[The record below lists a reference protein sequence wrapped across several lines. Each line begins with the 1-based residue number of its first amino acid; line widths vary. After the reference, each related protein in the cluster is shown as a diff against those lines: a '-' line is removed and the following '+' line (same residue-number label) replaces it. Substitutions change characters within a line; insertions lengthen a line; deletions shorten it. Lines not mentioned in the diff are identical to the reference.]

1 MKNLILT
8 LGLALLGT
16 LAIAQDEAPAKKGPI
31 MSLESLTV
39 DYGTAEENCD
49 PLRIVKFTNTGDEPL
64 IITNARGS
72 CGCTV
77 PQWPKQPIMPGET
90 SQIEIRYD
98 TKRVG
103 PFNKTVR
110 ITTNE
115 NNDGH
120 TITVKGKIV
129 KKEEMEGVPGSE
141 KKNPLL
147 PGSGS

>member
-1 MKNLILT
+1 MKNLLLT
-8 LGLALLGT
+8 LSIVLLGSI
-16 LAIAQDEAPAKKGPI
+16 AYAQDDAPAKKGPI
-31 MSLESLTV
+31 MSFESLTV
-39 DYGTAEENCD
+39 DYGTIEENAD
-49 PLRIVKFTNTGDEPL
+49 PLRIAKFTNTGDEPL

-77 PQWPKQPIMPGET
+77 PVWPKQPIMPGE
-90 SQIEIRYD
+90 SAEIEIRYA
-98 TKRVG
+98 TNRIG
-103 PFNKTVR
+103 PFSKTVK

-120 TITVKGKIV
+120 TITVKGKV
-129 KKEEMEGVPGSE
+129 LKKEEMEGVPGSD

>member
-16 LAIAQDEAPAKKGPI
+16 MAIAQDEAPAKKGPI

-39 DYGTAEENCD
+39 DYGTIEENAE
-49 PLRIVKFTNTGDEPL
+49 PLRIVKFTNTGEEPL

-120 TITVKGKIV
+120 TITVKGKVV